1 MAVWLRRLV
10 GSSEL
15 VSRRQG
21 SKSRRKLKFFPSF
34 FLHLLKL
41 QPPKIVF
48 FSLLAYSHPLSC
60 RKIKWRGTLHQCKSL
75 KKPYNRPS
83 RDVAR
88 KWPVISFSYGNTSHV
103 FILVSRTVGSQSE
116 KQAILKTSWKKW
128 NSNRRV
134 VPWPR
139 WEGKVKEGVH
149 RQFTYLRLSIWRL
162 SKYSQNI
169 LGSNLGKIWEKQHVC
184 LFQFS
189 VSVSH
194 ISLQSS
200 REKDD
205 VETNYFLVDSRNFA
219 KN

>member
-21 SKSRRKLKFFPSF
+21 STSRRKLKFFPSF
-34 FLHLLKL
+34 FLQLLKL
-41 QPPKIVF
+41 QPPKIFFFSLLAFF

-60 RKIKWRGTLHQCKSL
+60 GKIKWRGTLHQCKSL
-75 KKPYNRPS
+75 KKKYNRPS
-83 RDVAR
+83 SDVAR
-88 KWPVISFSYGNTSHV
+88 KWSVISFSYGNTCHV

-139 WEGKVKEGVH
+139 WKGKVKEGVH

-162 SKYSQNI
+162 SKYS
-169 LGSNLGKIWEKQHVC
+169 
-184 LFQFS
+184 
-189 VSVSH
+189 
-194 ISLQSS
+194 
-200 REKDD
+200 
-205 VETNYFLVDSRNFA
+205 
-219 KN
+219 